1 MPADTATHHDYSAAS
16 CNFARA
22 QRDRALLKLQ
32 EWQNDFH
39 IIRGG
44 LEAVDRRD
52 VIPLLEDGVWDA
64 VQAVMDVI
72 GETE

>member
-1 MPADTATHHDYSAAS
+1 MSTHTDYSAAS

-22 QRDRALLKLQ
+22 QRDKALLKLRD
-32 EWQNDFH
+32 WQNDFH

-52 VIPLLEDGVWDA
+52 AIPLLEHDAWDA
-64 VQAVMDVI
+64 IQVLIDVME
-72 GETE
+72 GRE